1 MNEFIRI
8 AIRNEVKRTLV
19 MKAGKIVCQCRDDKF
34 NGVPCRHAIEEPSV
48 TFKNLLINKRWRLDF
63 YQEQLDEE
71 PDILSEDEED
81 IDPQEKVFF
90 FGTIQI

>member
-1 MNEFIRI
+1 
-8 AIRNEVKRTLV
+8 

-34 NGVPCRHAIEEPSV
+34 NGVPCRHAIALANKEPSV
-48 TFKNLLINKRWRLDF
+48 TLKNLLINKRWRLDF

-81 IDPQEKVFF
+81 IIDPQEKVDFF
-90 FGTIQI
+90 F